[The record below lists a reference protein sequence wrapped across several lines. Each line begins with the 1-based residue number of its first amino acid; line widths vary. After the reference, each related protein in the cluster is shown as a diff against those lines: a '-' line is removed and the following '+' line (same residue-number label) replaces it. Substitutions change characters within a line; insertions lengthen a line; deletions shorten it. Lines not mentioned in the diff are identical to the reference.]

1 MTSDFLTEAFLA
13 LRGRWKSE
21 DTLQDAFCRLWGG
34 KYKVGSVKEAMG
46 LLSRTGRNLEID
58 EYRKARGRRTVSIDG
73 RQIEDEGS
81 DAAEREALFRKV
93 EASVDRVASLVEAD
107 SRNALDRKIDYFE
120 GQMYYALLRLRADG
134 SGENEYIGFQIKGIG
149 KEKVTQDSAGNTV
162 VGYELDENAR
172 GPFKQAYVTVVYLR
186 GKATMNDLKKM
197 FKQR

>member
-1 MTSDFLTEAFLA
+1 MMRRRVFLTAFLCLLTMVA
-13 LRGRWKSE
+13 AHAQKG
-21 DTLQDAFCRLWGG
+21 LQIDSLFS
-34 KYKVGSVKEAMG
+34 GS
-46 LLSRTGRNLEID
+46 I
-58 EYRKARGRRTVSIDG
+58 KA
-73 RQIEDEGS
+73 GS
-81 DAAEREALFRKV
+81 QAI
-93 EASVDRVASLVEAD
+93 DRVASLVEAD
-107 SRNALDRKIDYFE
+107 SRKALDRKIDYVG

>member
-1 MTSDFLTEAFLA
+1 MS
-13 LRGRWKSE
+13 RISMSE
-21 DTLQDAFCRLWGG
+21 
-34 KYKVGSVKEAMG
+34 
-46 LLSRTGRNLEID
+46 
-58 EYRKARGRRTVSIDG
+58 VS
-73 RQIEDEGS
+73 GS
-81 DAAEREALFRKV
+81 DLKPYNLKYFRSISFK
-93 EASVDRVASLVEAD
+93 AGSRAIDRVASLVEAD
-107 SRNALDRKIDYFE
+107 SRNALDRKIDYFG